1 MSSEET
7 QTSYFNFSP
16 TTMWAILLGV
26 VTTGSGAIY
35 VGITTY
41 NRVIAATEAI
51 EEAKP
56 YDDAE
61 VKAQINELK
70 IKLSGLETSVNTVKD
85 ASVATS
91 NQLVAVSDKAST
103 AKGEAMEAKAI
114 ANGNARETQAAL
126 SGVREEVKSG
136 IEGVK
141 AQMKALQRAS
151 TNPLGN

>member
-7 QTSYFNFSP
+7 PISYFNFSP
-16 TTMWAILLGV
+16 TTMWAILFGV
-26 VTTGSGAIY
+26 VTTGFGAIY

-56 YDDAE
+56 YDDT
-61 VKAQINELK
+61 ELK
-70 IKLSGLETSVNTVKD
+70 NEVNRLKTQLAGLESSVNNVKD
-85 ASVATS
+85 GMVSTS
-91 NQLVAVSDKAST
+91 NQLVSVSEKAST

-126 SGVREEVKSG
+126 GGVREEVKSG
-136 IEGVK
+136 IEGIK

>member
-1 MSSEET
+1 MNSEELK
-7 QTSYFNFSP
+7 TSFFNFSP

-26 VTTGSGAIY
+26 ATTGFGTIY

-51 EEAKP
+51 EAAKP
-56 YDDAE
+56 YDDTEIKGE
-61 VKAQINELK
+61 VNALK
-70 IKLSGLETSVNTVKD
+70 VKLSGLETSVNTVKD
-85 ASVATS
+85 ASVSTS

-114 ANGNARETQAAL
+114 ANGNARETQASL
-126 SGVREEVKSG
+126 SGVREEVKSV
-136 IEGVK
+136 IEGLK

-151 TNPLGN
+151 TNPLGQ

>member
-1 MSSEET
+1 M
-7 QTSYFNFSP
+7 
-16 TTMWAILLGV
+16 
-26 VTTGSGAIY
+26 
-35 VGITTY
+35 
-41 NRVIAATEAI
+41 
-51 EEAKP
+51 
-56 YDDAE
+56 
-61 VKAQINELK
+61 
-70 IKLSGLETSVNTVKD
+70 SGLETSVNTVKD

-126 SGVREEVKSG
+126 GGVREEVKSG
-136 IEGVK
+136 IEGIK